1 MNLLLDMIKY
11 AKEIYDND
19 CMEAVYSSDI
29 ITEDMLNG
37 EYRIL
42 RKLERYV
49 DELIEDQEAELKKY
63 EGGRTDV

>member
-11 AKEIYDND
+11 AKDIYDSD

-29 ITEDMLNG
+29 VTEDMLNG
-37 EYRIL
+37 EYRLL

-49 DELIEDQEAELKKY
+49 DKLIEEQEEVLKNY
-63 EGGRTDV
+63 EGGMTDV

>member
-11 AKEIYDND
+11 AKDIYDSD

-37 EYRIL
+37 EYRLL

-49 DELIEDQEAELKKY
+49 DKIIEEQEAELKNY
-63 EGGRTDV
+63 EGGMTDV